1 MKRTLVLSTL
11 VAFGALSIAVAGFQ
25 APAGAP
31 AQGRGEG
38 RGRGPAGPPMLEI
51 KKVKDNLYMIVGA
64 GGNTA
69 VFLTAGGVVLV
80 DTKNPGTGQAILD
93 KVKTVTDKPIVT
105 VINTHTHAD
114 HTGSNEFF
122 GTTVEFVAQ
131 ENTKANM
138 EKMPNFK
145 GDKSVFLPKKT
156 FKDKLTL
163 GKGKEEIDLFY
174 FGPSHTSGD
183 AFVVFKEARTM
194 HAGDAFAGKNT
205 PIIDTMNGGS
215 SVGYGKTL
223 SKAAS
228 SIKNVDTVI
237 GGHTNDPM
245 TFADLKQYA
254 DFNNDFVTWVQGEI
268 KAGKSVDEAAA
279 EYKVPDKYTGYTIG
293 TFFGGIKGNIQTAYT
308 ELGKK

>member
-1 MKRTLVLSTL
+1 MKRTLALSTL
-11 VAFGALSIAVAGFQ
+11 VAVGALSIAVAGFQ

-69 VFLTAGGVVLV
+69 VFLTDGGVVLV

-93 KVKTVTDKPIVT
+93 KVKTVTEKPIVT

-122 GTTVEFVAQ
+122 GTTVEFIAQ
-131 ENTKANM
+131 ENTKTNM
-138 EKMPNFK
+138 AKMPNFK
-145 GDKSVFLPKKT
+145 DDKSVFLPKKT

-163 GKGKEEIDLFY
+163 GKGKDEIDLFY

-183 AFVVFKEARTM
+183 AFVVFKELRAM

-215 SVGYGKTL
+215 AVGYGKTL
-223 SKAAS
+223 AKAAS
-228 SIKNVDTVI
+228 TIKNVDTVI

-254 DFNNDFVTWVQGEI
+254 DFNNDFVTWVSGEL
-268 KAGKSVDEAAA
+268 KAGKSVDQAAA
-279 EYKVPDKYTGYTIG
+279 EYKVPDKYPGYTVG

-308 ELGKK
+308 ELGNK

>member
-1 MKRTLVLSTL
+1 MKRLFVLSTL
-11 VAFGALSIAVAGFQ
+11 VIAGALSIAVAGYQ
-25 APAGAP
+25 APAG

-51 KKVKDNLYMIVGA
+51 KKVKDNLFMITGA

-69 VFLTAGGVVLV
+69 VFLTDGGVVLV

-122 GTTVEFVAQ
+122 GTTVEFIAQ
-131 ENTKANM
+131 ENTKTNM
-138 EKMPNFK
+138 QKMDNFK

-156 FKDKLTL
+156 FKDKLTI
-163 GKGKEEIDLFY
+163 GKGKDEIDLFY
-174 FGPSHTSGD
+174 FGPAHTSGD
-183 AFVVFKEARTM
+183 AFVVFKELHAM

-205 PIIDTMNGGS
+205 PIIDTNNGGS
-215 SVGYGKTL
+215 AVDYGKTL

-228 SIKNVDTVI
+228 TIKNVDTVI

-254 DFNNDFVTWVQGEI
+254 EFNNEFVTWVQGEI
-268 KAGKSVDEAAA
+268 KAGKTVDQAA
-279 EYKVPDKYTGYTIG
+279 EEFKVPAKYPGYTVG
-293 TFFGGIKGNIQTAYT
+293 TFFGGIKGNIQTAYN

>member
-1 MKRTLVLSTL
+1 MKRIFALSALV
-11 VAFGALSIAVAGFQ
+11 VVGALSIAVSGFQ
-25 APAGAP
+25 APAGA

-38 RGRGPAGPPMLEI
+38 RGRGPAAPPPLEI

-69 VFLTAGGVVLV
+69 VFLTAAGVVLV
-80 DTKNPGTGQAILD
+80 DTKNPGNGQAILD

-122 GTTVEFVAQ
+122 GTAVEFVVQ
-131 ENTKANM
+131 QNTKTNM
-138 EKMPNFK
+138 EKMPNFQN
-145 GDKSVFLPKKT
+145 DKAVFLPKKT

-174 FGPSHTSGD
+174 FGPAHTNGD
-183 AFVVFKEARTM
+183 AFVVFKEARAV

-205 PIIDTMNGGS
+205 PLIDTMNGGS
-215 SVGYGKTL
+215 SAGYGKTI
-223 SKAAS
+223 SNAVS

-254 DFNNDFVTWVQGEI
+254 DFNNDFVVWVQAEI
-268 KAGKSVDEAAA
+268 KAGKSVDQAAA
-279 EYKVPDKYTGYTIG
+279 EYKVPAKYPGYTIG

-308 ELGKK
+308 ELSKK

>member
-1 MKRTLVLSTL
+1 MKRLFVLSTL
-11 VAFGALSIAVAGFQ
+11 VIAGALSIAVAGYQ

-51 KKVKDNLYMIVGA
+51 KKVKDNLFMITGA

-69 VFLTAGGVVLV
+69 VFLTDGGVVLV

-122 GTTVEFVAQ
+122 GMVEFIAQ
-131 ENTKANM
+131 ENTKSNM
-138 EKMPNFK
+138 QKMDNFK
-145 GDKSVFLPKKT
+145 GDKAAFLPKKT
-156 FKDKLTL
+156 FKDKLTI
-163 GKGKEEIDLFY
+163 GKGKDEIDLFY
-174 FGPSHTSGD
+174 FGPAHTSGD
-183 AFVVFKEARTM
+183 AFVVFKTAQVV

-205 PIIDTMNGGS
+205 PIIDTNNGGS
-215 SVGYGKTL
+215 AIGYGKTI

-228 SIKNVDTVI
+228 TIKNVDTVI

-245 TFADLKQYA
+245 TFADLKLYA
-254 DFNNDFVTWVQGEI
+254 EFNNDFVTWVQGEI
-268 KAGKSVDEAAA
+268 KAGKTVDQAAE
-279 EYKVPDKYTGYTIG
+279 EYKVPAKYPGYTVG
-293 TFFGGIKGNIQTAYT
+293 TFFGGIKGNIQTAYN